1 MDLERLLRDLPKYKP
16 WLSAVA
22 WEAWEEFCTAT
33 EQLSVSCLD
42 QWELPKLVSDAIVAT
57 EARKGRPSATVS
69 HETSQILDKESAA
82 PTKVFFMRTNPKV
95 HAYKHYTIP
104 MSATELILSMKYNIM
119 RKCEW
124 VLDRTAL
131 KYPYTSTPL
140 HILDS
145 LSCNGK

>member
-1 MDLERLLRDLPKYKP
+1 
-16 WLSAVA
+16 
-22 WEAWEEFCTAT
+22 
-33 EQLSVSCLD
+33 
-42 QWELPKLVSDAIVAT
+42 
-57 EARKGRPSATVS
+57 
-69 HETSQILDKESAA
+69 
-82 PTKVFFMRTNPKV
+82 MRTNPKV